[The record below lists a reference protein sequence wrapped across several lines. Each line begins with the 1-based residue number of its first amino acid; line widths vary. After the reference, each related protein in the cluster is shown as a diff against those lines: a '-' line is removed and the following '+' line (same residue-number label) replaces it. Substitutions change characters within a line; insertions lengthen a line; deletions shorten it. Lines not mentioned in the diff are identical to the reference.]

1 MLDSARPMTIGIVG
15 MLRSRT
21 RQSYGY
27 FEEVLQG
34 VLANAGNF
42 DADVHIYRDNSW
54 LWSGSNS
61 PYQDGTCDGLILL
74 STACRPEVFG
84 VVTASGL
91 PVVSVGENVVA
102 SNISSVDVDNHGA
115 AKAATEHLIKL
126 GHTRI
131 GTLTG
136 RLLGDGWARLR
147 FAGYLDALE
156 DAGIPFDESIVADVA
171 APGFDG
177 GYEATCMLTMKPRH
191 ELPTAIVALNDD
203 IALAAMTRLKEV
215 GLRVPDDISI
225 IGFDDVMRAERS
237 IPPLTTLRQPTQL
250 IGVKAVDLMM
260 KHIGHR
266 HLHPQ
271 HITVPAELI
280 LRASTS
286 APPAISQIAPAK
298 AA

>member
-1 MLDSARPMTIGIVG
+1 

-34 VLANAGNF
+34 VLAGAGNY
-42 DADVHIYRDNSW
+42 DADIHIYRDNSW
-54 LWSGSNS
+54 LWSSQNA
-61 PYQDGTCDGLILL
+61 PYQDGICQGLILL

-84 VVTASGL
+84 MVASSGL
-91 PVVSVGENVVA
+91 PVVSVGENVVG
-102 SNISSVDVDNHGA
+102 STMSSVDVDNHGA
-115 AKAATEHLIKL
+115 SKAATEHLIKL

-147 FAGYLDALE
+147 FAGYIDALE
-156 DAGIPFDESIVADVA
+156 DAGIEFDESIVEDVA
-171 APGFDG
+171 APGFDS
-177 GYEATCMLTMKPRH
+177 GYEATCALLMRPRH

-203 IALAAMTRLKEV
+203 IALAAMTRIQEV

-225 IGFDDVMRAERS
+225 IGFDDVLRAERS
-237 IPPLTTLRQPTQL
+237 TPPLTTLRQPTQL
-250 IGVKAVDLMM
+250 IGVKAVDIMM
-260 KHIGHR
+260 KHIANR
-266 HLHPQ
+266 HLDPLHL
-271 HITVPAELI
+271 TVPAELI
-280 LRASTS
+280 LRAST
-286 APPAISQIAPAK
+286 AAPAISQIRPAK